1 MKGLMTRLR
10 WALGVAALA
19 LHSAPDA
26 RAEGQ
31 SDAAAE
37 ALFREGRALLQEGR
51 TAEAC
56 EKFAQ
61 SQRLDASSGTAINLA
76 ACYET
81 QGKTASAWATYL
93 VAARIAES
101 QQKTERA
108 EEATRKASE
117 LEKKLSY
124 LTVKAGEKVP
134 GLQVR
139 VGGVLLEQSS
149 IGAKIPTDPGE
160 HVVEVSAPGYKAA
173 TVGITLGTDGDARV
187 LDLPTLEKLP
197 EEIAQPKL
205 SGAEESHSKANPT
218 TNGADTGGHEP
229 SRTVPYII
237 GGSGIGLV
245 VLGGV
250 FGVLAMSS
258 NSEAKSLCN
267 GKTTDCPSS
276 ALTRQDTAYAQ
287 ANTANVLVGVG
298 FAGIA
303 TSAIWL
309 LLSSGDAP
317 KASTTAWRFD
327 GAVGNGTV
335 GASVR
340 GRF

>member
-1 MKGLMTRLR
+1 MARLR
-10 WALGVAALA
+10 WAFGVAALA
-19 LHSAPDA
+19 LLSAPPA

-56 EKFAQ
+56 ERFAE

-76 ACYET
+76 SCYET

-93 VAARIAES
+93 VAARIAQS

-108 EEATRKASE
+108 EEAGRKASE

-124 LTVKAGEKVP
+124 LTVKAAERVP

-149 IGAKIPTDPGE
+149 VGVKLPTDPGE
-160 HVVEVSAPGYKAA
+160 HVVEASAPGYKAA
-173 TVGITLGTDGDARV
+173 TVGVTLGTDGDAQV
-187 LDLPTLEKLP
+187 LELPKLEKLP
-197 EEIAQPKL
+197 EASAKKEPVTD
-205 SGAEESHSKANPT
+205 SHESDSKGTARNG
-218 TNGADTGGHEP
+218 GADTGSEEP
-229 SRTVPYII
+229 SRTVPFVI
-237 GGSGIGLV
+237 GGTGIGLV
-245 VLGGV
+245 VIGGV

-298 FAGIA
+298 LAGIA
-303 TSAIWL
+303 TSAVWL
-309 LLSSGDAP
+309 LLSNGSNA
-317 KASTTAWRFD
+317 KASTSAWRLD
-327 GAVGNGTV
+327 GTVENGAV